1 MPSWLHLDYP
11 LIRWKGQTRLRLAH
25 PWNSPI
31 SILLD
36 RYRDL
41 GLDDGIDTSNL
52 VGYLPS
58 ALEEER
64 VIDRSRHCMSCIVL
78 YCIRS
83 RVEQGRVGFLV
94 DKERTRA
101 TIAFL
106 KYVESVG
113 GMDTLLG
120 LDVSLY
126 ARQST
131 NELDVSI

>member
-1 MPSWLHLDYP
+1 
-11 LIRWKGQTRLRLAH
+11 
-25 PWNSPI
+25 
-31 SILLD
+31 
-36 RYRDL
+36 
-41 GLDDGIDTSNL
+41 
-52 VGYLPS
+52 
-58 ALEEER
+58 
-64 VIDRSRHCMSCIVL
+64 MSCIVL